1 MRKTTVRAISRAVG
15 VILLLTLGTWG
26 VGRIYHDFTSTS
38 DLSEP
43 VEGDSPV
50 DLRQGLNAPV
60 IREDL
65 NSGGPQTPVRPLKR
79 EDLSFFSSESFRHL
93 PTYRD
98 LNQLAGEVDGYA
110 TLGGYQ
116 RGVNA
121 RVEGYNSC
129 KKQLL
134 TFTGDQGD
142 RRMCCSVNLLEETG
156 RRADNLNRDLAEDV
170 REGFGLDPVLGIE
183 EALEE
188 VIIEAPVH
196 ESG

>member
-1 MRKTTVRAISRAVG
+1 MRAVVMKG
-15 VILLLTLGTWG
+15 
-26 VGRIYHDFTSTS
+26 
-38 DLSEP
+38 LSNFREGLCRKNKYKP
-43 VEGDSPV
+43 VMPGSPTV
-50 DLRQGLNAPV
+50 WRG
-60 IREDL
+60 EDL

-98 LNQLAGEVDGYA
+98 LNQLAGPVDGYA

-129 KKQLL
+129 RKQLL
-134 TFTGDQGD
+134 TFAGDQGD
-142 RRMCCSVNLLEETG
+142 GRMCCSVNLLEETG

-170 REGFGLDPVLGIE
+170 REGFGLDPVPGVE

-188 VIIEAPVH
+188 VIVEAHVH